1 MLSTTREILVSKR
14 TLWLY
19 TTMGVVLVS
28 FNILLVA
35 QNKGLKAYATRIERS
50 LELQPGTPLP
60 SVEGLGLRGEG
71 IKLDYGVDPRKTL
84 LLVFSNSCKACT
96 DNMPNWEA
104 VVKNIDQRAFR
115 VAAISLW
122 PQGVKEYLGRHQ
134 LGSIPVLAE
143 LDPKSRV
150 AYNLM
155 VTPQT
160 ILINS
165 QGVAERVW
173 TGMITDKEKR
183 EVEEALGVRLP
194 GPQ

>member
-115 VAAISLW
+115 VAAIFVA
-122 PQGVKEYLGRHQ
+122 PGR
-134 LGSIPVLAE
+134 
-143 LDPKSRV
+143 
-150 AYNLM
+150 
-155 VTPQT
+155 
-160 ILINS
+160 
-165 QGVAERVW
+165 ERV
-173 TGMITDKEKR
+173 
-183 EVEEALGVRLP
+183 P
-194 GPQ
+194 GPAPAWIDPGACRVGSEEQGRIQPYGDAADHPDQFAGVGREGLDRHDNG